1 MVFLVRDTLDC
12 RKCLFLWPWSSE
24 GRAQCS
30 HGKDSLSS
38 VLSWQAPQWG
48 RGDAPRPLPSVAGTE
63 LCLWLWQMWLDIEV
77 ENYIKLPSCIM
88 VIRCDKKP
96 LYMNIYIYTDYRLC
110 IRNVYIER
118 APATV
123 EQFDLRQVHPPKA
136 STREPQTTR
145 PKAAFNRNS
154 SSHRRSYE
162 GLSPK
167 SSKIQKMT
175 TGDNG
180 IVPIFIHNKRF
191 FLSRTPCLLHQR
203 V

>member
-1 MVFLVRDTLDC
+1 M
-12 RKCLFLWPWSSE
+12 
-24 GRAQCS
+24 
-30 HGKDSLSS
+30 
-38 VLSWQAPQWG
+38 
-48 RGDAPRPLPSVAGTE
+48 
-63 LCLWLWQMWLDIEV
+63 

-88 VIRCDKKP
+88 VIRRDKKP

-191 FLSRTPCLLHQR
+191 FCPGRHVCYTNGYRSFMVFPVCTARDSSRGACLFFELKAQSAGPPVPSVAPFWASLDFEVYFLNQR
-203 V
+203 CNIYI